1 MITDIVIKK
10 GLDLPILGA
19 PGTEI
24 RQLKA
29 DGTRSVYPGE
39 FAGEKFKCVVKEGDT
54 VPRGG
59 VLANGKRI
67 DGFTVRSP
75 IAGTVKEIRL
85 GERRALA
92 EVVIEPTGK
101 DDAESFPSFSM
112 DGVLKASKEDVLSV
126 LVTSGLLG
134 LIRQRPFSRIA
145 DPEATPKSV
154 FVNGMSTAPFRPDAH
169 LLTQDRADDLQTG
182 LNALTRLTDGPV
194 HLNLAA
200 SAKEKKDALTEA
212 SNVQINYFQGPHPSG
227 NTSTHIH
234 YLDPIV
240 PEDVVWT
247 LRVSDVLR
255 IGELL
260 RTGVYPNRQRIL
272 VAGEGVQEEFRG
284 YYDVET
290 GVNLNEVIG
299 PVLCEGDQRIIR
311 GDVLAGDAVKPSE
324 TGIYLYDQGFVVLP
338 EDMERNLMG
347 WYAPTIE
354 QYSAH
359 NVVPSSWIK
368 DRLFHFGTNT
378 RGSKRAMVLTGIY
391 DPYTPLDLMVDPL
404 SRACIAGETEDAIAM
419 GILETDPE
427 DFALCTFICPSKTD
441 FGSII
446 SKTLATIEKEGI

>member
-1 MITDIVIKK
+1 MSAEFKITK

-24 RQLKA
+24 RSLSTS
-29 DGTRSVYPGE
+29 GTRSVYPGE
-39 FAGEKFKCVVKEGDT
+39 FAREKFKCAVKEGDT
-54 VPRGG
+54 VTRGG
-59 VLANGKRI
+59 VVAHGKRI
-67 DGFTVRSP
+67 DGFAVRSP
-75 IAGTVKEIRL
+75 IAGTVKEVRL

-92 EVVIEPTGK
+92 EVVIEPNGK
-101 DDAESFPSFSM
+101 EDVESFPSFTL
-112 DGVLKASKEDVLSV
+112 DGVLKTEKADLLKI
-126 LVTSGLLG
+126 LVESGFLG

-145 DPEATPKSV
+145 DPEATPKSI

-169 LLTQDRADDLQTG
+169 VLIQGRADDLQVG

-194 HLNLAA
+194 HLNLAS
-200 SAKEKKDALTEA
+200 SAKEKNDALTEA
-212 SNVQINYFQGPHPSG
+212 ANVQVNYFQGPHPSG

-247 LRVSDVLR
+247 LRVSDVIR

-260 RTGVYPNRQRIL
+260 RTGLYPNRQRIL
-272 VAGEGVQEEFRG
+272 VAGEGCQEEFRG
-284 YYDVET
+284 YFDVDT
-290 GVNLNEVIG
+290 GMDLSEVID
-299 PVLCEGDQRIIR
+299 PVRAEGAQRVIR
-311 GDVLAGDAVKPSE
+311 GDVLAGQAVDTAS
-324 TGIYLYDQGFVVLP
+324 TGIFLYDQGFVLLP
-338 EDMERNLMG
+338 EDTERHLMG
-347 WYAPTIE
+347 WYAPTTE

-359 NVVPSSWIK
+359 KVVPSNWIK

-391 DPYTPLDLMVDPL
+391 DPYTPLDLLVDPL

-427 DFALCTFICPSKTD
+427 DFALCTFVCPSKTD
-441 FGSII
+441 FGAIVSR
-446 SKTLATIEKEGI
+446 TLASIEEEGI